1 MFSSGGG
8 GFGGGGFGQQQQRPP
23 QTGFGAPA
31 FGQPQQPQMGFGA
44 FGHQTQQP
52 QTNAFAAPATGFGQ
66 PSAFGAGQASTN
78 AFGAPSTGF
87 GGGTAFGAPQGTT
100 MFGQPAA
107 APSTSGFGGFG
118 AASTAPSIGFGSAL
132 GAGGFGAKPA
142 TTGFGGFG
150 AAPAPATGF
159 GGAGGFGAAA
169 APSAFGAGTSS
180 GGAFGAGAFGGSGA
194 NATNDAV
201 NNGTGNPR
209 YQPSSEDE
217 QPIGAMSSAL
227 RPTKILIHHVNA
239 MMAYRNW
246 SPEEL
251 RFQDYTMGK
260 KHSGA
265 GGGAT
270 GAFGTGFGAATT
282 NTGFGAAPATGFGAA
297 STSGFGASS
306 GFGAGS
312 ANTGFGAGTGFGGG
326 GFGSTPATTA
336 QGAGMFGAPSGFGS
350 QSQPQQQS
358 AFGFGQPA
366 STQAAP
372 TMFGQPA
379 TTNAFGQ
386 STATPAFGQPQAKPA
401 FGFGAPTTQ
410 SPFGAQTS
418 AFGQPPAPSGGMFGA
433 NPASSGMG
441 FGATPALGQPPA
453 SGFGFPAASSAAS
466 GAFGPKPAF
475 GFGAPPTTSASLFGA
490 PATSGGLGLF
500 NAASGAPAPSLFGP
514 QSQPR
519 PANSLFTGASQAPGF
534 SLGNQPFGQTSKPA
548 FSFGA
553 QSTAASAPGGL
564 FGAPPTGG
572 LFGTSQPAQGG
583 FSASTFSTNLFNTA
597 GGVTTAP
604 QGFNSSLNFGQ
615 SMQQQQQQNL
625 NASIDKNPYGLS
637 SVIFA
642 PAKKQE
648 AALLPTPKAKQNLPV
663 SPYIKVTAR
672 ESSKVKLRGFSPP
685 RLTKA
690 SPQINGAARYES
702 AIGKSRDEAG
712 VGLDARFTPRKNVR
726 RLVIEEPIDGED
738 LNASTMRNRTP
749 KKGVTFDLAAER
761 DALNEPPVDVYDDD
775 DYENASSFR
784 GSPSPAGDSFHESSI
799 SRRSVSPSLSS
810 IGPGT
815 PTPRS
820 RENTKRASPSP
831 ARSPAAPAAAPDSD
845 EYILSPPLETLLR
858 METEE
863 LRAVK
868 NFKISVPGIGSI
880 RWLAPVDLIEACP
893 TKSRS
898 SLDQI
903 AGNIVTL
910 ASKCATVY
918 PNDADKPPVGMG
930 LNVRAE
936 VELEKC
942 WPIDKG
948 TREFILD
955 TTDPRHDRH
964 MKKLEAMPETE
975 FLGYH
980 NESGTWKFIVEHF
993 SRYGLDDDDDDDDP
1007 GSDVQ
1012 RAKLARASGSPRKT
1026 LSINQNQDANPFFER
1041 AQVGSERG
1049 QTDLG
1054 ARSFHEPDLNGE
1066 PVHLRRGYGLIDNDD
1081 DDDEENDTDESFE
1094 MNDSILA
1101 QKSMPSAS
1109 PKRVL
1114 RGVGTRNWVDLAQ
1127 DWHEESSESDENPD
1141 IKQRDGSME
1150 VDADEELET
1159 TTDTQSRIAFHGSP
1173 LPDPFSDDAES
1184 PAQATRRGLSR
1195 FEGGSPSPAQKPLN
1209 AQQLEVAHNVQRLK
1223 SSLFASSPAHSQTP
1237 VKSRPQKAVKF
1248 SLPSSRHSP
1257 PPTSPGPSVPTTPQ
1271 RSTAKRHQ
1279 NESSF
1284 AVEREQEESSASAW
1298 HRSGFGVSRGAD
1310 ESDLL
1315 QAKSLGSDV
1324 KPALRSPKKYYKTV
1338 AKTLQ
1343 PFSESIAYGQEK
1355 AFLDP
1360 GLMMGRSSRVG
1371 WGPGGVFVVAGG
1383 SFAGV
1388 RSFSNVSLTNID
1400 VFGAGDEDLLDIER
1414 SRHEK
1419 MLGAA
1424 LDHTKIVK
1432 TVSSEV
1438 SGWECDLA
1446 GESSEGTP
1454 KVTNVPV
1461 ATLMS
1466 QLNFEAFVDV
1476 IIRADDVGRARA
1488 GGAHTDVFSNVEN
1501 LTWKL
1506 AAALWDP
1513 LVGTNSQSG
1522 DYLVQSVEQ
1531 GLRREA
1537 ISRWLKAAVNK
1548 QVTEEAKFKLGPQKI
1563 FALLTGRQI
1572 GRAVL
1577 AAMADKNL
1585 HLATVLAQLGGAGC
1599 RVAIAPRGGIGS
1611 AGLAKSTGGHG
1622 VTARHG
1628 SDGVFAAA
1636 LSRQVEVWDR
1646 DELRS
1651 PGSSGLSQSYLT
1663 LWKLAAGNVG
1673 LWGPEIFTE
1682 VRDWKRTFGLFLWY
1696 GAAGGGTVSEGLSEY
1711 HQAFTNLDG
1720 IAPPIP
1726 AYLSDG
1732 KKGHDSNVPYKDICF
1747 HLLKLYTD
1755 RSHLLETAL
1764 HPLNVSAN
1772 ELDYRLPWMLW
1783 MVLSTVKGVRS
1794 AADAQL
1800 ESIRLRQSRR
1810 NLTGTGG
1817 DSEEE
1822 NQPTEVKSAATADR
1836 LTRDLIWQLETLG
1849 LWKWGAFVAL
1859 FLSRKE
1865 GRERALREI
1874 LGKHYPLDD
1883 DSGSWITTPAAR
1895 AGDDLIEEGDN
1906 VDAMDIDDIPVVYPL
1921 VSNDPGAG
1929 VSELWGFLVEELKV
1943 PELWIHEARALKAKY
1958 EGDVVQEAVSLIDA
1972 KQWVAAHRVIVDQI
1986 APEDIINENYAE
1998 LKILLRQIR
2007 PSEIE
2012 ARSWVNGGKLLLKYL
2027 EVVERVPFVIRQAR
2041 DYQAGYSLSCSTTF
2055 GRSMLGKG
2063 REVDDGLANSPI
2075 GIGAGSARAHA
2086 CKQLRAVWVGK
2097 IQSVLRDL
2105 ASDQKHNASAQ
2116 RAKPGP
2122 AAGTAKAAAFVTRTE
2137 MAGRLVVLLLDCRK
2151 VLAGSQGT
2159 ADVADDQNDDEDGSC
2174 IDGALLAELPLV
2186 PARRNAALHRL
2197 VRDADSLT
2205 AF

>member
-1 MFSSGGG
+1 
-8 GFGGGGFGQQQQRPP
+8 
-23 QTGFGAPA
+23 
-31 FGQPQQPQMGFGA
+31 MGFGA
-44 FGHQTQQP
+44 FGQQTQQP
-52 QTNAFAAPATGFGQ
+52 QTNAFGAPATGFGQ
-66 PSAFGAGQASTN
+66 PSAFGAGQPSTN

-107 APSTSGFGGFG
+107 TASSSGFGGFG
-118 AASTAPSIGFGSAL
+118 AASAAPSTGFGSAL

-142 TTGFGGFG
+142 TSGFGGFG
-150 AAPAPATGF
+150 AAPTPATGF

-169 APSAFGAGTSS
+169 APSAFGAGTAS
-180 GGAFGAGAFGGSGA
+180 GGAFGAGAFGGTGA

-217 QPIGAMSSAL
+217 QPIGAMSSAI

-270 GAFGTGFGAATT
+270 GAFGTGFGAAPS

-297 STSGFGASS
+297 ANSGFGASA

-312 ANTGFGAGTGFGGG
+312 TNTGFSGAPGFGGG

-336 QGAGMFGAPSGFGS
+336 QGAGMFGAPSGFGG

-372 TMFGQPA
+372 TMFGQAA

-386 STATPAFGQPQAKPA
+386 STVAPAFGQQQAKPA
-401 FGFGAPTTQ
+401 FGFGAATTQ
-410 SPFGAQTS
+410 SPFGGQTS
-418 AFGQPPAPSGGMFGA
+418 AFGQAPAPSGGIFGA

-453 SGFGFPAASSAAS
+453 GGFGFPAASSAAT
-466 GAFGPKPAF
+466 GAFGSKPAF
-475 GFGAPPTTSASLFGA
+475 GFGAPATTSASLFGA
-490 PATSGGLGLF
+490 PAASSGLGLF
-500 NAASGAPAPSLFGP
+500 NAASAAPAPSLFGAP
-514 QSQPR
+514 SQPR

-534 SLGNQPFGQTSKPA
+534 ALGNQPFGQTTKPA

-553 QSTAASAPGGL
+553 QSLAASAPGGL
-564 FGAPPTGG
+564 FGAPATGGG

-583 FSASTFSTNLFNTA
+583 FNTSSFSTNLFNTA

-738 LNASTMRNRTP
+738 LNASTLRNRTP
-749 KKGVTFDLAAER
+749 RKGVTFDLVAER

-784 GSPSPAGDSFHESSI
+784 GSPSTVDDESLSESATLAGMLF
-799 SRRSVSPSLSS
+799 RRSVSPTA
-810 IGPGT
+810 PGT

-820 RENTKRASPSP
+820 RENTKRASQSP
-831 ARSPAAPAAAPDSD
+831 ARSPAAPAAVPDRD
-845 EYILSPPLETLLR
+845 EYILSPPLEHLLR

-880 RWLAPVDLIEACP
+880 RWVDPVDLIEACP

-910 ASKCATVY
+910 VPKCATVY

-964 MKKLEAMPETE
+964 MKKLEAMPDTE

-980 NESGTWKFIVEHF
+980 NETGTWKFNVDHF
-993 SRYGLDDDDDDDDP
+993 SRYGLDDDDDEDEP
-1007 GSDVQ
+1007 VSDV
-1012 RAKLARASGSPRKT
+1012 RGAKLARASGSSRKA
-1026 LSINQNQDANPFFER
+1026 LSIDQTEDANPFFER

-1054 ARSFHEPDLNGE
+1054 AQSFDEPDVNVE
-1066 PVHLRRGYGLIDNDD
+1066 PIQLRRGYGLVDNDD
-1081 DDDEENDTDESFE
+1081 DEDDDEGDLDTSSE
-1094 MNDSILA
+1094 MNNSILG
-1101 QKSMPSAS
+1101 QKATPSPS

-1114 RGVGTRNWVDLAQ
+1114 RGVGSRNWVDLAQ
-1127 DWHEESSESDENPD
+1127 DWQEEDSESDDFCDDLEMVPED
-1141 IKQRDGSME
+1141 APLRSEKQS
-1150 VDADEELET
+1150 LT
-1159 TTDTQSRIAFHGSP
+1159 IAHS
-1173 LPDPFSDDAES
+1173 
-1184 PAQATRRGLSR
+1184 
-1195 FEGGSPSPAQKPLN
+1195 PLN
-1209 AQQLEVAHNVQRLK
+1209 AEQLEVAHNVQRLK
-1223 SSLFASSPAHSQTP
+1223 SSLFAASPTHSQTP

-1257 PPTSPGPSVPTTPQ
+1257 PPTSPSPFVPETPK
-1271 RSTAKRHQ
+1271 RSAVKRHQ

-1284 AVEREQEESSASAW
+1284 AVDREQEESSASAW

-1310 ESDLL
+1310 ENDLS
-1315 QAKSLGSDV
+1315 QTNSSGSGV
-1324 KPALRSPKKYYKTV
+1324 NPALRSPKKYYKTV

-1355 AFLDP
+1355 VFLDP
-1360 GLMMGRSSRVG
+1360 GLLMGRSSRVG

-1388 RSFSNVSLTNID
+1388 RSFSNVSLTKID

-1488 GGAHTDVFSNVEN
+1488 GDAHIDIFSNVEN
-1501 LTWKL
+1501 LTWRL

-1513 LVGTNSQSG
+1513 LTVTNSQSSG
-1522 DYLVQSVEQ
+1522 YLQQPVEQ
-1531 GLRREA
+1531 ALRREA

-1548 QVTEEAKFKLGPQKI
+1548 QVAEEAKFKLGAQKI
-1563 FALLTGRQI
+1563 FTLLTGRQI
-1572 GRAVL
+1572 GKAVL
-1577 AAMADKNL
+1577 AAVADKNL

-1599 RVAIAPRGGIGS
+1599 RVAIAPRSGLGS

-1622 VTARHG
+1622 ITTRHG

-1636 LSRQVEVWDR
+1636 LSRQVDVWDR
-1646 DELRS
+1646 EEQRS
-1651 PGSSGLSQSYLT
+1651 PGSSGLSQSYLM
-1663 LWKLAAGNVG
+1663 LWKLAAGTVG
-1673 LWGPEIFTE
+1673 LWGPEIFKE
-1682 VRDWKRTFGLFLWY
+1682 VRDWKRTFGLFMWY
-1696 GAAGGGTVSEGLSEY
+1696 GAAGGGTVSESLSEY
-1711 HQAFTNLDG
+1711 HQAFANLDG

-1726 AYLSDG
+1726 AYLTDG
-1732 KKGHDSNVPYKDICF
+1732 KKVHDMDVPHKDICF

-1772 ELDYRLPWMLW
+1772 DLDYRLPWMLW

-1800 ESIRLRQSRR
+1800 EVIRLRQSRGDV
-1810 NLTGTGG
+1810 TGES
-1817 DSEEE
+1817 DEEDV
-1822 NQPTEVKSAATADR
+1822 PTEVKSAATADR
-1836 LTRDLIWQLETLG
+1836 LARDLIWQLETLG
-1849 LWKWGAFVAL
+1849 LWKWGVFVAL

-1865 GRERALREI
+1865 GRERAVREI

-1883 DSGSWITTPAAR
+1883 DSGSWITTPTAR
-1895 AGDDLIEEGDN
+1895 AGDELAEEDN
-1906 VDAMDIDDIPVVYPL
+1906 VEAMDVDDVPVVYPL
-1921 VSNDPGAG
+1921 VTNEPGAG

-1986 APEDIINENYAE
+1986 APEDIINENYSE

-2007 PSEIE
+2007 PSDIE
-2012 ARSWVNGGKLLLKYL
+2012 ARSWVHGGKLLLKYL
-2027 EVVERVPFVIRQAR
+2027 EIVERVPFVIRQAR

-2063 REVDDGLANSPI
+2063 REVDDGMANGPI
-2075 GIGAGSARAHA
+2075 GNGAGSARAHA

-2105 ASDQKHNASAQ
+2105 ASDHKHNASAQ
-2116 RAKPGP
+2116 RAKTGP
-2122 AAGTAKAAAFVTRTE
+2122 AAGTAKAAAFVSRTE

-2151 VLAGSQGT
+2151 VLAGSRGS
-2159 ADVADDQNDDEDGSC
+2159 ADDDEDDSA

-2186 PARRNAALHRL
+2186 PARRSAALHRL
-2197 VRDADSLT
+2197 AREADSLT